1 MCIANSLIYRLT
13 DYYMTS
19 FSPYIYRAVKR
30 HCCHKMSLLITFAI
44 FVFFSK
50 NAKAI
55 VKQGQIW
62 GHCWCDELWI
72 LWMLRRLFWF
82 GSKLWFFECFACSRG
97 KFPHDLQ
104 LLVEI
109 YCELWNTQIKSIK
122 VIPKLRELVNDVGC
136 GRQIV
141 YWGQKGKNENSAF
154 AYWSKS

>member
-1 MCIANSLIYRLT
+1 
-13 DYYMTS
+13 MT
-19 FSPYIYRAVKR
+19 
-30 HCCHKMSLLITFAI
+30 LLISSAK
-44 FVFFSK
+44 FFK
-50 NAKAI
+50 C
-55 VKQGQIW
+55 QGHKHGQNW
-62 GHCWCDELWI
+62 GPLLLKIDELWI
-72 LWMLRRLFWF
+72 NDDLDQEDLLF
-82 GSKLWFFECFACSRG
+82 KLLECFACSRG

-141 YWGQKGKNENSAF
+141 YWGQKGKNENSTF

>member
-1 MCIANSLIYRLT
+1 MRSDAPPKLMNYEFYECGINDDL
-13 DYYMTS
+13 DQD
-19 FSPYIYRAVKR
+19 
-30 HCCHKMSLLITFAI
+30 LLF
-44 FVFFSK
+44 
-50 NAKAI
+50 
-55 VKQGQIW
+55 
-62 GHCWCDELWI
+62 
-72 LWMLRRLFWF
+72 
-82 GSKLWFFECFACSRG
+82 KLLECFACSRG

-154 AYWSKS
+154 AYWCIGLRVNGHFSLNRSPQEGIFQSWYFSLHLRLGTNKK